1 MKVLLDENMP
11 HGMRSHLTDHEVFV
25 TARLGWN
32 SIRNGLLLGKAEE
45 AGFEILVTADQSMS
59 YQQKIV
65 GRSLG
70 VLVLDTNRWRSIK
83 PRMPSIAEALKQ
95 CAPGTVVYVE
105 I

>member
-11 HGMRSHLTDHEVFV
+11 HGMRFFLIQHEAFTVEH
-25 TARLGWN
+25 LGWR
-32 SIRNGLLLGKAEE
+32 SVRNGLLLGKAEN
-45 AGFEILVTADQSMS
+45 AGFEVLVTADRSMS

-70 VLVLDTNRWRSIK
+70 IVVLDTNRWELIK
-83 PRMPSIAEALKQ
+83 PRMSVVANALQ
-95 CAPGTVVYVE
+95 RCTPGSVIQVE